1 MNSLRLSKAAGIL
14 AAAGLMMCMG
24 VRAQVPGGA
33 TGPVPQGEQS
43 PSVGQP
49 NLPGNPAD
57 TLPGATSNSMPS
69 FADQAFVRKTL
80 EDNQAQVQMGEL
92 AAQKSSSEDVK
103 QFGEKMAQ
111 VHEQLSAQMKPVA
124 QKLGVSQPKEP
135 SKKEKQEIEELQSLS
150 GADFD
155 TAFIKAMMKEQQS
168 DLKDFKSEAQSAQ
181 DPAVQQLA
189 KLDAP
194 VLSQHLQILEHLAQA
209 HNVTMESKNE
219 K

>member
-1 MNSLRLSKAAGIL
+1 MNSWRLSTAATVL

-24 VRAQVPGGA
+24 VTAQMPGGGA
-33 TGPVPQGEQS
+33 GQMPQGEQS

-49 NLPGNPAD
+49 NGPGNPGD
-57 TLPGATSNSMPS
+57 NLPGAQGSSMPS

-80 EDNQAQVQMGEL
+80 EDNQAQIQMGQL
-92 AAQKSSSEDVK
+92 AAQKSSSDDVK
-103 QFGEKMAQ
+103 QFGEKMTQ
-111 VHEQLSAQMKPVA
+111 IHEQLSDQMKPVA
-124 QKLGVSQPKEP
+124 RKLGVSEPKEP
-135 SKKEKQEIEELQSLS
+135 SKKEKQEIEEMQSLS

-155 TAFIKAMMKEQQS
+155 AAFIKAMMREQQS

-194 VLSQHLQILEHLAQA
+194 VLSQHLQILEQLALA
-209 HNVTMESKNE
+209 HNVTMESMK
-219 K
+219 